1 MAGGAEY
8 NPFLVAVSILVAVFG
23 SFTGLRLSR
32 HIPGSAA
39 GAREFW
45 TAAAAVAL
53 GTSIW
58 AMHFVAMLALRMPGM
73 ATGYDP
79 VLTLLSLA
87 VAVGFT
93 GAGLALLDQARSS
106 FSRLAI
112 AGLLMGL
119 GIVAMH
125 YIGMAAMRMP
135 AHIHY
140 APQWV
145 AASVVIAIAAATLA
159 LHLSGR
165 VSGTGRQVA
174 AAIVMGAA
182 IAGMHFSGMRA
193 AEFQLDAEVMAQGSS
208 PAIRQTYLAVAV
220 GLITLIILALT
231 LGAAR
236 IDAMFRAS
244 ARRESRVA
252 LRLRIADVL
261 RDARHPEA
269 LEQVARLMGEHFN
282 VVRTG
287 YGQLDEQ
294 ASVFD
299 YDICW
304 TDGTVPPLLGRY
316 PASAFGEKIVQR
328 LREGHTVVVNDLLAA
343 DLSDEDLTRETA
355 RHVDTRAIL
364 VVPFVREGQLRSIIY
379 LNDRDP
385 RTWHA
390 EDVAF
395 LEELAERTRLV
406 IERDLA
412 ERQLREL
419 NAELESRVHSRT
431 AELRATQDALLQ
443 SQKMEAVGQ
452 LAAGLAHDFN
462 NLLGAVTGAFELIGR
477 KAEDPERVR
486 HFVKAGLQ
494 AAERGGQL
502 TGQLLSFSR
511 AQAIHLRPVVVCDV
525 IERLAELLKRTL
537 GPMIELYLALNPNP
551 VAVLSDP
558 TQVEMMVLNL
568 AINARDAMPDGGML
582 TIGTRLCTIG
592 DDAELAPGDYV
603 EIVVRDTGVGMDEET
618 LRRAMEPFFTTKP
631 LGKGTG
637 LGLAQIY
644 ASARRGGGS
653 VRIESRPGAG
663 TVVRVLLPCTRENER
678 MDEAQPP
685 QAPDAPA
692 RTMTVLVVDDDEHHR
707 EMVVNML
714 EDEGHVVRWAASGA
728 EALMVMDGM
737 TPDVVLLDY
746 AMPGMNGAEVAERM
760 RKVQPA
766 LPIVFASGYAD
777 TEAIG
782 RAVGPDA
789 VTLRKPFR
797 QEDLLTALAGE
808 AGATRKAGSGGGA

>member
-1 MAGGAEY
+1 MTGGGVY
-8 NPFLVAVSILVAVFG
+8 NPFLVAVSILIAVFG
-23 SFTGLRLSR
+23 SFTALRLSR
-32 HIPGSAA
+32 RITGSTGQVRA
-39 GAREFW
+39 FW
-45 TAAAAVAL
+45 TGAAAIAL

-58 AMHFVAMLALRMPGM
+58 AMHFVAMLAWRIPGM
-73 ATGYDP
+73 TMGFDAA
-79 VLTLLSLA
+79 LTLLSLVLA
-87 VAVGFT
+87 VSFT
-93 GAGLALLDQARSS
+93 GAGFAMLGVVQRRPGWLALS
-106 FSRLAI
+106 
-112 AGLLMGL
+112 GLFMGL

-135 AHIHY
+135 AHVHY
-140 APQWV
+140 QPPWV
-145 AASVVIAIAAATLA
+145 AASVVIAVAAATTA
-159 LHLSGR
+159 LRLTGR
-165 VSGTGRQVA
+165 VTGAGRQLA
-174 AAIVMGAA
+174 AALIMGLA
-182 IAGMHFSGMRA
+182 IAGMHFAGMRA
-193 AEFQLDAEVMAQGSS
+193 ADFRMDPNAMTIHRSS
-208 PAIRQTYLAVAV
+208 AAIGQTYLAIAV
-220 GLITLIILALT
+220 GVVTLMILLLT

-236 IDAMFRAS
+236 IDAVFRAA
-244 ARRESRVA
+244 ARREARVA

-269 LEQVARLMGEHFN
+269 LEQVARLMGEHFE
-282 VVRTG
+282 VARTG
-287 YGQLDEQ
+287 YGQLDE
-294 ASVFD
+294 AGETFD
-299 YDICW
+299 YEVCW
-304 TDGTVPPLLGRY
+304 TDGSVPPLLGEY
-316 PASAFGEKIVQR
+316 PAAAFGVKIVQQ
-328 LREGHTVVVNDLLAA
+328 LREGRTVVVGDLMAA
-343 DLSDEDLTRETA
+343 DLSNEQRTRETA
-355 RHVDTRAIL
+355 REVDTRAIL
-364 VVPFVREGQLRSIIY
+364 VVPFVREGQVRSIVY
-379 LNDRDP
+379 LNAREP

-390 EDVAF
+390 DDVAF
-395 LEELAERTRLV
+395 MEELAERTRLV
-406 IERDLA
+406 IERDRA

-419 NAELESRVHSRT
+419 NAMLETRVEART

-477 KAEDPERVR
+477 KAENPERVR

-525 IERLAELLKRTL
+525 IERLSELLKRTL
-537 GPMIELYLALNPNP
+537 GPMIELYLALNPHP

-558 TQVEMMVLNL
+558 TQIEMMVLNL

-582 TIGTRLCTIG
+582 TIGTRICSIAE
-592 DDAELAPGDYV
+592 DAELAPGEYV
-603 EIVVRDTGVGMDEET
+603 EIVVRDTGMGMDEET

-631 LGKGTG
+631 VGKGTG

-663 TVVRVLLPCTRENER
+663 TVVRVLLPCTREGER
-678 MDEAQPP
+678 INDVQSAQTL
-685 QAPDAPA
+685 DRPA
-692 RTMTVLVVDDDEHHR
+692 HTMTVLVVDDDEHHR
-707 EMVVNML
+707 EMVVSML

-728 EALMVMDGM
+728 EALMVLDGM

-760 RKVQPA
+760 RKQQPA

-797 QEDLLTALAGE
+797 QEDLLAALVQE
-808 AGATRKAGSGGGA
+808 AGAVSAA